1 MLSHVLGIL
10 PRSCLRWQ
18 LKRSNDTFASK
29 TAYDSHAK
37 LSSLSHA
44 ELIARAKN
52 LHKML
57 VQSQKKKGKR
67 CYSLY
72 LKEKQKHI
80 TAPTNYKPKSSDLS
94 KLMDIAIENK
104 WLAENSVLYV
114 LLTDTLKSL
123 KKQEQE
129 IARYGKWTK
138 KWEKA
143 TPQRN
148 EVQPPCDQVD
158 LHDSQ

>member
-1 MLSHVLGIL
+1 MLKMVTELPVCPVIEDGGLIDIAETKNKSLSYYVDSKGATPDGQVLKCIRSTTCSYKL
-10 PRSCLRWQ
+10 PLHSNRTRCINCQDVLRSCLRWQ

-67 CYSLY
+67 C
-72 LKEKQKHI
+72 
-80 TAPTNYKPKSSDLS
+80 
-94 KLMDIAIENK
+94 
-104 WLAENSVLYV
+104 
-114 LLTDTLKSL
+114 
-123 KKQEQE
+123 
-129 IARYGKWTK
+129 
-138 KWEKA
+138 
-143 TPQRN
+143 
-148 EVQPPCDQVD
+148 
-158 LHDSQ
+158 